1 MSQPSPVNKA
11 KTQTGNVQVMVR
23 VRPFNN
29 REKKY
34 SEEQGSALQP
44 VVMVNGGRVAVLDN
58 NMEQEREAFEYDEV
72 FWSCTGYDSPNAFS
86 DQPDVYQKTGKVML
100 ESAIKGYNCTIFAY
114 GQTGSGKTYTMLG
127 SPDSRG
133 VSYLFIDE
141 LFKHIES
148 QKIDDPGT
156 MYTVE
161 VSFME
166 IYNEQVRDLFNK
178 KQKAG
183 QYSAIQIR
191 QDPIHGIL
199 VVGLTRKPV
208 ASAQQCA
215 KEMEAGVNERALA
228 ETKMN
233 ATSSRSHAICQI
245 RIQQANPATG
255 LRKNALVNLVDLAG
269 SEKLK
274 MSQVEGQAAVEAK
287 NINLSLTT
295 LRRVFDTLI
304 ENSKKKNPKTHA
316 VAPYRDSKLT
326 WVLKE
331 SLGGNSKTMM
341 VAAISPHIENVED
354 TLSTLRYA
362 LKAKSIVCKVICNEQ
377 ASAKMVE
384 SLQDQVEK
392 LKAELK
398 EREAGGISEEER
410 EELVNQYEE
419 QMQANM
425 HALEEAKAVDSQMQ
439 EKRKELEAKVDK
451 LEEDKKIIT
460 QNHNKSKFA
469 AAFRSAFAVKKEKK
483 ETNMMASE
491 LKLLKIEAGNAR
503 KKLLENEEQM
513 AHQREIFR
521 QERSSRD
528 RDDVIKNR
536 QLETHR
542 KACNTMESELT
553 SLQSVRRDLEFQLQA
568 LTDTSLRKDTVINTL
583 KDELSA
589 LRSENDRY
597 RSTYEAGS
605 VSVSQELDAVKRDR
619 DEILRKK
626 EAYKKQCSMLQLIH
640 EADTKIIDGL
650 KEEKWKLQQQL
661 QNSASALESAELA
674 THELQAT
681 TEKAARLGSE
691 VKFRDKQVRELESN
705 LQAYKN
711 AKADWT
717 ASNASVRCELDR
729 VTREHF
735 DLRSRVSAQVTMTM
749 DGSPTITS
757 PWRGSQSPSPAR
769 TGSLSPRYSMSPRR

>member
-1 MSQPSPVNKA
+1 MSSPVNKA

-29 REKKY
+29 REKRY
-34 SEEQGSALQP
+34 SEEQDIPLQP
-44 VVMVNGGRVAVLDN
+44 IVMVNDSRIAVLDST
-58 NMEQEREAFEYDEV
+58 MEQEREAFEYDEV
-72 FWSCTGYDSPNAFS
+72 FWSCSGYDSPNSFS
-86 DQPDVYQKTGKVML
+86 GQEDVYEKTGKVML
-100 ESAIKGYNCTIFAY
+100 EAAIKGYNCTIFAY

-148 QKIDDPGT
+148 EKINDPGT

-178 KQKAG
+178 KQKQG

-208 ASAQQCA
+208 SSAQQCT
-215 KEMEAGVNERALA
+215 KEMETGVNERALA

-304 ENSKKKNPKTHA
+304 ENSKKRNVKSHA

-362 LKAKSIVCKVICNEQ
+362 LKAKSIICKVICNEQ

-384 SLQDQVEK
+384 SLQGEVEK

-398 EREAGGISEEER
+398 ERETVGLSEEER

-425 HALEEAKAVDSQMQ
+425 QALEEAKEVDSHMQ
-439 EKRKELEAKVDK
+439 VKRKELEAKVDK
-451 LEEDKKIIT
+451 LEEEQKIIT

-483 ETNMMASE
+483 EFNIMTSE
-491 LKLLKIEAGNAR
+491 LKLLKIEVGNSR
-503 KKLLENEEQM
+503 KRLLENEENMSQ
-513 AHQREIFR
+513 QREVFR
-521 QERSSRD
+521 QERAARD
-528 RDDVIKNR
+528 RDDTIKNR
-536 QLETHR
+536 QLNTHR
-542 KACNTMESELT
+542 KNCNTMDLELT
-553 SLQSVRRDLEFQLQA
+553 SIQSERRDLEFQVK
-568 LTDTSLRKDTVINTL
+568 SLSETVSRRDAVINSL
-583 KDELSA
+583 KDEVTS
-589 LRSENDRY
+589 LRSENERH
-597 RSTYEAGS
+597 RSAYESGS
-605 VSVSQELDAVKRDR
+605 LSTTTELDAAKRER
-619 DEILRKK
+619 DEVVRKK
-626 EAYKKQCSMLQLIH
+626 EAYKKQCTMLQLIH

-650 KEEKWKLQQQL
+650 KEEKWTLQQQL
-661 QNSASALESAELA
+661 RRDVSSLKSADLAVQEL
-674 THELQAT
+674 HDT

-691 VKFRDKQVRELESN
+691 VQSRDKQVRELESN
-705 LQAYKN
+705 LQAYKE
-711 AKADWT
+711 AKSQWT
-717 ASNASVRCELDR
+717 ASNASV
-729 VTREHF
+729 V
-735 DLRSRVSAQVTMTM
+735 
-749 DGSPTITS
+749 
-757 PWRGSQSPSPAR
+757 
-769 TGSLSPRYSMSPRR
+769 